1 MLGRRVAV
9 KVLHPHLADETSFRQ
24 RFRTEGIAAAKLVHP
39 NVVAIYDT
47 CVDDGTD
54 AIVMELVRGRTL
66 RAFLDSRGRLDTVE
80 VAHLGVEV
88 AQALS
93 CAHRAG
99 LVHRDIKPANIL
111 LADDGRV
118 LVADFGIAKVL
129 DDPDITTTSTMLG
142 TVKYLAPEQVEGNP
156 VDARSDVYALG
167 AVLYE
172 CLCGVPPFVGETPAA
187 TALARL
193 SQDPPPPSVRTP
205 GVDPELDAVLSRAL
219 ARDPAR
225 RHQSAAELRAALLH
239 AATPTGAD
247 VTTTLPITSP
257 PSSSPAP
264 PSHVDPPSAPR
275 RRWRASSIAVVLLVL
290 VAVVVAA
297 LLVATTSTSR
307 DLLSDDPAP
316 PAPATGTRRSPSAA
330 APTSRHRRRGAG
342 RVRRTPSCRCGSP
355 TSVRDPTT
363 GRPSP
368 SSPSSAERG
377 PRVGRSPPRSGLASG
392 SMDTPG
398 QDDVEESG
406 ERVSPAS
413 GPGPSTPLPS
423 SARRST
429 EPDVVSP
436 REPSSTD
443 PGGTR
448 PPPRRSASAAAT
460 GRLRPPTPSSISSAP
475 FARRPRGPSPR
486 SPGASSS
493 GPSSPSWPSWSR
505 SWP

>member
-1 MLGRRVAV
+1 MSARLESGRLLGARYRLDVLLARGGMAEVWEASDEALGRRVAV

-24 RFRTEGIAAAKLVHP
+24 RFRTEGIAAARLVHP

-47 CVDDGTD
+47 CVDDDGTD

-111 LADDGRV
+111 LSDDGRV
-118 LVADFGIAKVL
+118 LVTDFGIAKVL

-156 VDARSDVYALG
+156 VDARTDVYALG

-205 GVDPELDAVLSRAL
+205 GVDPELDAILSRAM

-225 RHQSAAELRAALLH
+225 RHRSAAELRAALLDT
-239 AATPTGAD
+239 ATSTGPDPTTA
-247 VTTTLPITSP
+247 LPVTSP
-257 PSSSPAP
+257 PSPPPAP
-264 PSHVDPPSAPR
+264 PSHVSPPSVAR
-275 RRWRASSIAVVLLVL
+275 RRWRTSSIAVVLLVL

-297 LLVATTSTSR
+297 LLVATTSTAR

-316 PAPATGTRRSPSAA
+316 PAPTGNATIPIGG
-330 APTSRHRRRGAG
+330 GADPATTA
-342 RVRRTPSCRCGSP
+342 VVELAGSED
-355 TSVRDPTT
+355 TELSVWFTDL
-363 GRPSP
+363 GQ
-368 SSPSSAERG
+368 G
-377 PRVGRSPPRSGLASG
+377 P
-392 SMDTPG
+392 DH
-398 QDDVEESG
+398 
-406 ERVSPAS
+406 
-413 GPGPSTPLPS
+413 
-423 SARRST
+423 RST
-429 EPDVVSP
+429 VAELAVV
-436 REPSSTD
+436 
-443 PGGTR
+443 G
-448 PPPRRSASAAAT
+448 
-460 GRLRPPTPSSISSAP
+460 
-475 FARRPRGPSPR
+475 
-486 SPGASSS
+486 
-493 GPSSPSWPSWSR
+493 
-505 SWP
+505 